1 MFGDLFEE
9 DAVAF
14 VGDCKGSNGKKSRVK
29 DAEPPPPRGA
39 VTLSGIKN
47 QGGTCYLNSLLQTL
61 LFTPEFRDLFE
72 EDAVAFVGDCK
83 GSNGKKSRVKDAEP
97 PPPRG
102 AVTLSGIKN
111 QGGTCYLNSLLQT
124 LLFTPE
130 FREALFSLGPE
141 ELGTLSDRDKPE
153 TTVRVIPLELQRLFA
168 RLLLVDQQAASTSDL
183 TDSFGWS
190 SNEEMSQHDV
200 QELNRILFSALESSL
215 VGTSGSD
222 LINRLY
228 HGTVVNQIVCRECGN
243 TSERQE
249 DFLDLTVAVKGVSG
263 LEEAL
268 WSMFV
273 EEELF
278 EGNNLYRCGACSKLV
293 TAAKS
298 AKLRKLPPFLTVSLL
313 RFNFDFARC
322 ERYKEMGSYAFP
334 IRIDLRP
341 FCEQV
346 AGAADSD
353 YEYELFSVI
362 IHKGGC
368 YGGHYHVYIKDLDRL
383 GRWQAPE
390 EEIKSK
396 VPVSGVRAPD
406 PILEMGD
413 PLSVLKAILAQEA
426 SLSVR
431 VDQLGQKVMETV
443 GVSWNKRFRKSHGPV
458 WKFLQ
463 QHPDVFL
470 LDSDGSRVHLK
481 QSRAPNP
488 EQGPQERGGQGDG
501 TPDEPAGSHST
512 PPHPWFDFNDS
523 SVQPIMERDMEKQF
537 QGKESAYMLFYRRAG
552 LQRPEEARGNPRYKV
567 PEHLLEEAE
576 AESRELQRKR
586 AEFDSVSNT
595 VELRLHLGPH
605 YRLQHG
611 ALHPASP
618 PQDSLLRL
626 AFDRRKSVG
635 DLRQA
640 VYQMTSSPCTA
651 RASWMGQTSLAEFDS
666 VSNTVEL
673 RLHLGPHYR
682 LQHGALHPAS
692 PPQDSLLRLA
702 FDRRKSVGDL
712 RQAVYQVCGEPVRV
726 GAESQ
731 PVLLSIVCPAG
742 GVGGEALLS
751 ETPQGF
757 PADCRLGE
765 VCVEL
770 ARQTGSELGEL
781 LLCRWEEKQSPRW
794 RVYPPADLHKTLS
807 QLTLRD
813 GDALLVLHSQALD
826 CSLFTRSGDT
836 VTVGTPSDC
845 SWLQVEYS
853 SHPQEG
859 SRVATVPA
867 EGDTLLSEIKQK
879 AIEELQLLD
888 LAGRWTETGSSSP
901 QLFLYYTMGSDPQA
915 GPEMELVVEE
925 STTVRECLKQM
936 LEVAGLEGECWHLRK
951 VDWCY
956 ELGDPLSEED
966 ASLAEL
972 QVSSGDTLVLT
983 EGRLPPK
990 GFLKLPVWLFASLR
1004 NGVHSETGRDREKET
1019 ELNNITEQI
1028 CEHSISTV
1036 ESSEAALQYVGGV
1049 EISGEATLEDLKTQV
1064 LTLPGI
1070 PDLWVPS
1077 PGFLRVWVL
1086 ESKRPCRIL
1095 RGNQLHINS
1104 LKLGSGTEIAIQ
1116 PLAKEEN
1123 LGLQELLLYL
1133 QVGVPGERQYYPAEE
1148 LVWDTSRD
1156 SSSRALRQAIASH
1169 YSLPPDKTLIAKY
1182 CPDKSHW
1189 MPISSWSQQVSR
1201 KKKKKRQP
1209 ESLQGAPF
1217 HLRDGDLIGV
1227 KNLLI
1232 DSNRDFSTERDN
1244 TEKEKLRLEAEDKK
1258 KSRGQGVCFQSKE
1271 AVADKKPPARNRR
1284 PEVPLSINVG
1294 VFR

>member
-9 DAVAF
+9 DTVAF
-14 VGDCKGSNGKKSRVK
+14 VGDCKGSNVKKSRV
-29 DAEPPPPRGA
+29 
-39 VTLSGIKN
+39 N
-47 QGGTCYLNSLLQTL
+47 
-61 LFTPEFRDLFE
+61 
-72 EDAVAFVGDCK
+72 
-83 GSNGKKSRVKDAEP
+83 DAEP

-228 HGTVVNQIVCRECGN
+228 HGTVVNQIVCKECGN

-322 ERYKEMGSYAFP
+322 ERYKEMGSYTFP

-481 QSRAPNP
+481 QSKAPSP
-488 EQGPQERGGQGDG
+488 EQGSQEMGDQGDG
-501 TPDEPAGSHST
+501 TPEEPVESHST

-523 SVQPIMERDMEKQF
+523 SVQSITERDMEKQF
-537 QGKESAYMLFYRRAG
+537 QGKESAYMLFYRRAS
-552 LQRPEEARGNPRYKV
+552 LKRPEEARGNPRYKV

-626 AFDRRKSVG
+626 AFDRRKCVG

-640 VYQMTSSPCTA
+640 VYQLQDSWEGDMTLTVA
-651 RASWMGQTSLAEFDS
+651 KSLPAG
-666 VSNTVEL
+666 
-673 RLHLGPHYR
+673 LHLYDT
-682 LQHGALHPAS
+682 LTDDQQSLHS
-692 PPQDSLLRLA
+692 SGLVDGS
-702 FDRRKSVGDL
+702 DL
-712 RQAVYQVCGEPVRV
+712 FVWNGREVCGKSVRV

-757 PADCRLGE
+757 PADCKLGE

-781 LLCRWEEKQSPRW
+781 LLCCWEEKQSPHW
-794 RVYPPADLHKTLS
+794 RVYPPADLNKTLS

-813 GDALLVLHSQALD
+813 GDALLMLHSQALD
-826 CSLFTRSGDT
+826 CRLFTRNGYT
-836 VTVGTPSDC
+836 VTVGTPLEC
-845 SWLQVEYS
+845 GWLQVEYS

-879 AIEELQLLD
+879 AIEELQLVD
-888 LAGRWTETGSSSP
+888 LAGSDCCLRLMDRNLKLLPPVREDVSVREGGVKLASTLFLCHGPPLTNT
-901 QLFLYYTMGSDPQA
+901 QLFLYYTMGSNPQD
-915 GPEMELVVEE
+915 GPEMEMVVEE

-936 LEVAGLEGECWHLRK
+936 LEIAGLEGECWHLRK
-951 VDWCY
+951 MDWCY

-972 QVSSGDTLVLT
+972 QISSGDTLVLT

-990 GFLKLPVWLFASLR
+990 GFLKLPVWLFASLK
-1004 NGVHSETGRDREKET
+1004 NGVHSETGRDGERET

-1028 CEHSISTV
+1028 CVHSISTA

-1064 LTLPGI
+1064 LTLPGL

-1095 RGNQLHINS
+1095 RGNQQHINS

-1116 PLAKEEN
+1116 ALAKEEN

-1133 QVGVPGERQYYPAEE
+1133 QVGVPGERLYYPAEE

-1156 SSSRALRQAIASH
+1156 SSSQALRQAIASH

-1217 HLRDGDLIGV
+1217 HLRDGDLIGI

-1232 DSNRDFSTERDN
+1232 DSNRDFSTERDDA
-1244 TEKEKLRLEAEDKK
+1244 EKEKLRREAEDKK
-1258 KSRGQGVCFQSKE
+1258 KSKGQGVRFHSDE
-1271 AVADKKPPARNRR
+1271 AVTDKKPPTQNRR